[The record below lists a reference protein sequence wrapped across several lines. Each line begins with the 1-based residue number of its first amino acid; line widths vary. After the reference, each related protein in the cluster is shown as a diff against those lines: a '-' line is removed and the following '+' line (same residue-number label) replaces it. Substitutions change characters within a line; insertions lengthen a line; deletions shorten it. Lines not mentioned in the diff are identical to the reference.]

1 MAVGMAVGPEGGTKV
16 AATSGIGVVV
26 GIRVMTCPHAARAKS
41 GTIAAMAV
49 TATLLAIVESQF
61 IWFGAC
67 AYNGPARPGMSL
79 RWGSPSTRSWE
90 MPPLT
95 CSTALEIFETGRTVF
110 SVYNYKEI
118 YEERKQFG
126 RAY

>member
-16 AATSGIGVVV
+16 AAASGIGVVV
-26 GIRVMTCPHAARAKS
+26 GMRVITCPHAARAKS
-41 GTIAAMAV
+41 AAIAAMAV

-67 AYNGPARPGMSL
+67 VYTGPARQGLSL
-79 RWGSPSTRSWE
+79 RLGSPSTRSWE

-95 CSTALEIFETGRTVF
+95 CNTALGIFGTGRTVF

-118 YEERKQFG
+118 YEECKQFG